1 MIEEHF
7 SILREIKPQAMVEV
21 MDVTDVAETENQ
33 LVVLLEDGEQDIVEL
48 IAEVLGRRWVISPV
62 ISHAEKHPD
71 VTVVGVPKSGVQSSP
86 VEEDGI
92 SRIFLYAHCADG
104 NRPPDEHL
112 RRLCKYEYLYS
123 RSKYLRRDLTRFLTF
138 ILGHVSHHQDFAT
151 RARTTELST
160 TFPDVHAALP
170 NLEILTVGADAV
182 ELRVDLLKEQ
192 NAPPG
197 DVPSLQYVGEQ
208 LLALRQRTELP
219 IIFTTRCTK
228 ENGRFPMDD
237 PGLFYE
243 YQSQAIK
250 WGVEYIDVE
259 LWLPEDIRKR
269 LSEQKGNSKII
280 SAFHD
285 FSGNFRWASPEAE
298 QLFKNGAVYGD
309 VVKMIALVNT
319 MQENYEL
326 EYFRTMIQSKY
337 PTPPFSGLNMG
348 PMGQLSRTLNKI
360 FTPITH
366 PLLPMIAAPGQ
377 LSAAEINSAL
387 HSMGNMPKL
396 DIYGIGRLRSAV
408 SPLFFE
414 RCFNELSLPHRFIFS
429 ERPAKDTLDMITRNP
444 AFGGAYLN
452 PPITTVAAK
461 LPNFTD
467 AAKAIGRVDTVL
479 VTSSSANNSMCVGA
493 NVTWKGIRATLCRD
507 FVPSA
512 YKASPALI
520 LANAEADA
528 TAAIFALKSLGI
540 GPIYTVG
547 FQGQSVLTQDTHP
560 VRSVED
566 MKLLE
571 HPFAVVSA
579 LPPDKSMLV
588 SPLLKYYG
596 AAERRNSTTRSKV
609 FVDLA
614 DGPKKTDSIS
624 VATSLGWAA
633 YGIAD
638 VRAWTTVERIR
649 LLVGETICFDFCR
662 AFSNS

>member
-1 MIEEHF
+1 
-7 SILREIKPQAMVEV
+7 MVEV
-21 MDVTDVAETENQ
+21 MDVADVADAEKQ
-33 LVVLLEDGEQDIVEL
+33 LVVLFEDGEQDIVEL
-48 IAEVLGRRWVISPV
+48 IADVLGRRWNISPV
-62 ISHAEKHPD
+62 ISDAEKHPD
-71 VTVVGVPKSGVQSSP
+71 ATVVGVPKGGLSSSP
-86 VEEDGI
+86 IEESGS
-92 SRIFLYAHCADG
+92 SRVLLYAHCVDG
-104 NRPPDEHL
+104 NRSPNEHL

-123 RSKYLRRDLTRFLTF
+123 RSKYLRRDLTRFLSF
-138 ILGHVSHHQDFAT
+138 ILGQISHHQDFAT
-151 RARTTELST
+151 RPRTTELCT
-160 TFPDVHAALP
+160 TFPDVHTALP
-170 NLEILTVGADAV
+170 NLEILSVGADAV
-182 ELRVDLLKEQ
+182 ELRVDLLKEPTQ
-192 NAPPG
+192 NATPG
-197 DVPSLQYVGEQ
+197 AVPSLKYVGQQ

-243 YQSQAIK
+243 YLYQAIK

-259 LWLPEDIRKR
+259 LWLPEDIRRR

-298 QLFKNGAVYGD
+298 QLFKDGAVYGD

-387 HSMGNMPKL
+387 YSMGNMPKL
-396 DIYGIGRLRSAV
+396 DIYGIGPLRSAV

-414 RCFNELSLPHRFIFS
+414 RCFNELSLPHRFVFS
-429 ERPAKDTLDMITRNP
+429 ERPAKDTLDLITRNP

-452 PPITTVAAK
+452 PPIATATAR

-467 AAKAIGRVDTVL
+467 AAKAIGQVDTVL
-479 VTSSSANNSMCVGA
+479 VTSSTAKSNVCVGA

-512 YKASPALI
+512 YKGSAALI

-547 FQGQSVLTQDTHP
+547 FQGQSALTQDTHP

-571 HPFAVVSA
+571 HPFAVISA
-579 LPPDKSMLV
+579 LPSDKSMLV
-588 SPLLKYYG
+588 GPLLKYYG
-596 AAERRNSTTRSKV
+596 AAERRNGATTGKV

-614 DGPKKTDSIS
+614 DGLKRTDPLS
-624 VATSLGWAA
+624 VATSLGWTA

-649 LLVGETICFDFCR
+649 LVVGETICFDFCR